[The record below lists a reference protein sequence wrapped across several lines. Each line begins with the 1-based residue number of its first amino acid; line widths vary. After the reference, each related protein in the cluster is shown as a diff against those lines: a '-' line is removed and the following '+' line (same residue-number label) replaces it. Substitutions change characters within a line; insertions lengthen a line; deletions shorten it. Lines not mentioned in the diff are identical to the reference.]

1 MAKTINTDTADN
13 EFTAHLEL
21 HMRDGGKTAKAV
33 ARVFTAL
40 ALPMPDCRND
50 FLEAT
55 EGALVFSSAYGVVIR
70 IEHARLNPKSATRIN
85 NNPWILQPL
94 ATFRA
99 GKAVVEVCPGIDTT
113 KDHDDVVAVD
123 CGLRRTGVN
132 FWDAG
137 GGLDGNYSTGNVGIL
152 PFKTPEFPKG
162 IPVMIDR
169 LAATQLTKSV
179 EGIKDALAEM
189 GVKADPQKA
198 LYAPLRKE
206 LRAAYGDAAAMKKF
220 WKSCEKQTQKGLLI
234 AGWDHLENDDGWKQE
249 IAADSAHYYDAK
261 LKALKNKR

>member
-1 MAKTINTDTADN
+1 MTKTAKTALEDN
-13 EFTAHLEL
+13 EFTQHLEL

-33 ARVFTAL
+33 VRVFTAL

-50 FLEAT
+50 FSEAT
-55 EGALVFSSAYGVVIR
+55 EGALVFSSTYGVVIR
-70 IEHARLNPKSATRIN
+70 IEHAALHPQSATRIN
-85 NNPWILQPL
+85 DNPWILQPL

-99 GKAVVEVCPGIDTT
+99 GKAVVEVCPGVDTT
-113 KDHDDVVAVD
+113 KDHDDLIAVD

-137 GGLDGNYSTGNVGIL
+137 NGFDGKYNTGNVGIL

-179 EGIKDALAEM
+179 KGIKDALAEM

-198 LYAPLRKE
+198 LYAALRKE

-220 WKSCEKQTQKGLLI
+220 WKLCEKQTQKGLLI

-249 IAADSAHYYDAK
+249 AAADTAFHFDAK
-261 LKALKNKR
+261 VKALKNKR